1 METIIFTLI
10 VVDSSLAGVLC
21 GVLIFRWLERSV
33 QKNQAKAGRPVTN
46 VMINRSYGQSRD
58 PREGLSNNGETAI
71 RSENFRIR
79 AQGVHKETEIISSN
93 NTPFLTDQNITF
105 SPNISCEPETINDK
119 IITIRE
125 SFKKSHQS
133 SFIKELETNL
143 TIATA
148 PWKDRPMPFQTACW
162 DAKLE
167 KVEPS
172 LMSHLQDLIQLYVD
186 ISLAN
191 NVVWLETEIG
201 HRSKELDESY
211 IKLCSGIAQR
221 IKGIVPAIN
230 EAI

>member
-1 METIIFTLI
+1 LRNRKPSTIK
-10 VVDSSLAGVLC
+10 SSQ
-21 GVLIFRWLERSV
+21 LEKVS
-33 QKNQAKAGRPVTN
+33 KNR
-46 VMINRSYGQSRD
+46 INHL
-58 PREGLSNNGETAI
+58 LSKNW
-71 RSENFRIR
+71 
-79 AQGVHKETEIISSN
+79 K
-93 NTPFLTDQNITF
+93 
-105 SPNISCEPETINDK
+105 
-119 IITIRE
+119 
-125 SFKKSHQS
+125 
-133 SFIKELETNL
+133 TNL

-148 PWKDRPMPFQTACW
+148 PWKRQADAFSNSLL